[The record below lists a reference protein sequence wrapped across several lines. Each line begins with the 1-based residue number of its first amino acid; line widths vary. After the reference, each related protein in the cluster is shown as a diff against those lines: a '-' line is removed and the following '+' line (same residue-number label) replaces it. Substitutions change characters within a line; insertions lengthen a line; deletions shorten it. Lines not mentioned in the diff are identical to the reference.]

1 MVRSPGATLFLAAA
15 LLALS
20 GVMAGPAQ
28 ARQSISDDVAA
39 ADDRATPESFSDLAR
54 QLMPAVVNITTRQ
67 TIAPNLPDFPDGS
80 PLERFNPFFGRDE
93 EGFRQEGSLGSGFV
107 ISADGLVIT
116 NDHVIKDADEIN
128 AVFADGTTLS
138 ADLIGTDPDTDVA
151 VLRLVTDDAL
161 PFVEFADSDD
171 AEVGDWVMAIGNPF
185 GFGGSVSA
193 GIISAR
199 NRDTGGRYDDFIQ
212 TDAAINRGNSG
223 GPLFNL
229 DGEVVGVNTAII
241 SPTGGSVGIGFS
253 IPSNMVR
260 RISDQLIENGSLRRG
275 WLGVNV
281 QPIDD
286 AIAEAYG
293 VAGQEGVVVTRV
305 TDDSPAATAGLQI
318 GDLILSIDGTPI
330 PDVRTLTRLVADA
343 GVAADVSLTLVRN
356 RRERVVEV
364 TLGELDTGREDDEET
379 EVPESVLTSN
389 PAGLE
394 LVAMDESLRRRYR
407 VPKDIDGVVVGA
419 VSPRGPAFGK
429 VNKGDVIVEMDFKTV
444 STPQEAMDGIEASAA
459 EGTGPLL
466 LRVWRAGTGGV
477 SVFVAITLEA
487 GS

>member
-1 MVRSPGATLFLAAA
+1 MVRSGFRTPILVLVAALSAAA
-15 LLALS
+15 LA
-20 GVMAGPAQ
+20 APAT
-28 ARQSISDDVAA
+28 ARQSITDDVAVA
-39 ADDRATPESFSDLAR
+39 ETRATPESFSHLAR
-54 QLMPAVVNITTRQ
+54 QLMPAVVNITTQQ
-67 TIAPNLPDFPDGS
+67 TIAPDLPDFPEGS
-80 PLERFNPFFGRDE
+80 PLERFNEFFGRDE
-93 EGFRQEGSLGSGFV
+93 DGFRQEGSLGSGFV
-107 ISADGLVIT
+107 ISADGLVVT

-128 AVFADGTTLS
+128 AVFADGRTLK
-138 ADLIGTDPDTDVA
+138 AELVGTDPDTDVA
-151 VLRLVTDDAL
+151 VLRLVTDEPLA
-161 PFVEFADSDD
+161 FVEFADSDT

-260 RISDQLIENGSLRRG
+260 SIAEQLVEHGSLRRG

-293 VAGQEGVVVTRV
+293 VDGDRGVVVTRV
-305 TDDSPAATAGLQI
+305 TAESPAEAAGLRV
-318 GDLILSIDGTPI
+318 GDLILSMDGTDI

-343 GVAADVSLTLVRN
+343 GVDALVDLRLVRN
-356 RRERVVEV
+356 RRERVIEV
-364 TLGELDTGREDDEET
+364 TLGELDDGREPEAASEI
-379 EVPESVLTSN
+379 PESVLTSN

-394 LVAMDESLRRRYR
+394 LLAMDESLRRRYR
-407 VPKDIDGVVVGA
+407 VPQDIDGVVVGQ

-429 VNKGDVIVEMDFKTV
+429 VSKGDVILEMDFESV
-444 STPQEAMDGIEASAA
+444 ASPQEAMDAIEAAA
-459 EGTGPLL
+459 GEGSRPLL
-466 LRVWRAGTGGV
+466 MRVWRSGSGGV

>member
-1 MVRSPGATLFLAAA
+1 MFRSVGVAALVMGLVAAA
-15 LLALS
+15 NEPAL
-20 GVMAGPAQ
+20 

-39 ADDRATPESFSDLAR
+39 AETRATPESFSDLAR

-67 TIAPNLPDFPDGS
+67 TIAPDLPDFPEGS

-128 AVFADGTTLS
+128 AVFSDGRTIS
-138 ADLIGTDPDTDVA
+138 AELIGTDPETDVA
-151 VLRLVTDDAL
+151 VLRLLTDDTL
-161 PFVEFADSDD
+161 PFVELADSDTAD
-171 AEVGDWVMAIGNPF
+171 VGDWVIAIGNPF

-241 SPTGGSVGIGFS
+241 SPSGGSVGIGFS
-253 IPSNMVR
+253 IPSNMAR
-260 RISDQLIENGSLRRG
+260 QISGQLIEFGTLRRG

-281 QPIDD
+281 QAIDD

-293 VAGQEGVVVTRV
+293 VDGDTGVIVTRV
-305 TDDSPAATAGLQI
+305 TDNGPAAEAGLQV
-318 GDLILSIDGTPI
+318 GDLILSIDRTEI
-330 PDVRTLTRLVADA
+330 PDVRSLTRIVADA
-343 GVAADVSLTLVRN
+343 GVEADVTLTIVRN
-356 RRERVVEV
+356 RRERVIDV
-364 TLGELDTGREDDEET
+364 TLGELDSGDDDAET
-379 EVPESVLTSN
+379 EDIPESVLTSN

-394 LVAMDESLRRRYR
+394 LVAMDETLRRRYR
-407 VPKDIDGVVVGA
+407 VPNDINGVVVGA

-429 VNKGDVIVEMDFKTV
+429 INKGDVILEMNFEMV
-444 STPQEAMDGIEASAA
+444 ATPQDAMDAINETAASA
-459 EGTGPLL
+459 TGPLL
-466 LRVWRAGTGGV
+466 MRVWRAGSGGV
-477 SVFVAITLEA
+477 SIFVAIPLEA